1 MGDGS
6 LHPRSFRVR
15 GATWLRPGFPNHAFD
30 PRLPHRVIPQLWT
43 LFATLAAA
51 AHAGIVSE
59 RAPTRVIITN
69 TPIEVLSD
77 TLLRADLSLPPAS
90 VEYGL
95 TAAEDEAHV
104 VLGLRRIRVSPQGLG
119 QLRSDMV
126 AAPPT
131 GIGLRYRAA
140 RGELSLR
147 SVRAAGGR
155 APPLS
160 VPRLLNVV
168 LRSRLGGDAT
178 GGSTRYLPPVQA
190 PEPATLPFAGSRLVT
205 EYADLALNVR
215 SRMEVGGD
223 WTRFEPC
230 DVRFGAGCKP
240 SLLPQLSPDLQF
252 GVQVSG
258 TILDRVTVDVDF
270 DQSRE
275 FDAANRINF
284 FYEGGEDDVLRRLE
298 VGDVTFRLPRSRFLT
313 EGLPAGNFG
322 LQAEGQVGP
331 VDFQTVWAQQRGDLN
346 SRSFQLT
353 GYGDQRAFVQEDTLV
368 LDDADYVRGQFF
380 FLVDPRD
387 IDRYPHVDALALDPA
402 SAPASVA
409 PGDQLIQVYRFE
421 DDPVFRQ
428 QVEGFIQLDAVADD
442 GVTPPVRESGWF
454 RNLQEGTD
462 FFVHPSGLWIALR
475 QPLSREEMLAVTY
488 ITAAGDTI
496 GDYNPELI
504 YNQGGRPELRLLKAS
519 GANHQPGRPTWD
531 LEMHQIY
538 RVSGSGDVESGS
550 VSLSVSLGELSTGR
564 TFKRRLSGE
573 DITFLRLL
581 GLDEEAPVDALD
593 PAFVY
598 SPGLEFFQDES
609 PVQGSFIVFPTLRP
623 FAEPP
628 PVPTLGLSDDVT
640 RTILGDDANEAIYE
654 EEDPFERDN
663 AGRFRLTVSYRIRSE
678 DVISSFSLGA
688 FGIRD
693 GSERI
698 FLGDRPLTRGSDYE
712 IDYDVGQVQLL
723 EPDVLF
729 ASAPNATIRATWEQ
743 RSLFQVTPTQVFG
756 LRTSSTLGR
765 RGGIDLLGL
774 YQSERTVVTRPIL
787 GTEPGAALLGGLSG
801 RYAAPMSWLDR
812 FLELVPGLNVSG
824 PSSFSVDAEVA
835 LSVPNPNTLDQAFV
849 DDFDGTAQV
858 PVGLT
863 EQNWQLAS
871 APTSRDGAEAVLPS
885 VLDGSTAA
893 SLVWQH
899 RWIVQAANGD
909 SLGVREGLFPRTDI
923 DNQIRL
929 AGSEVREAGLRLSL
943 GPDPSGSQTGWRSV
957 MTPLST
963 NGLDLTKTDFLEFYA
978 AGDGQLNLVVDLG
991 TVSEDAFFIGSGG
1004 TTQGVRDDGRAWGL
1018 GELDQ
1023 EADPRLGEIWSDLR
1037 DRLGVWDER
1046 CEAER
1051 GVIYPL
1057 GDARAVCTRGNGRPD
1072 SEDLDADG
1080 NLDVAERH
1088 LRYIVSLDGRSPYL
1102 ARSRSETGTEFRLY
1116 RIPLRGAGAIQVGG
1130 AISDADLRAVRHLRV
1145 TATGP
1150 KGEVEIARMRLVG
1163 SRWIRRGAD
1172 GVLDG
1177 IAGDTLSGVGRV
1189 EVTSVSQV
1197 TEGGDYVSPPG
1208 VLEELTDPTQAFSG
1222 QGIEFN
1228 EKSLG
1233 ITFEDVPDGG
1243 RAEVYYRFPQRPRDF
1258 LSYQEARLWAIARDG
1273 DFGPTR
1279 PLRFFVKVGSDAENF
1294 YLYRTPMSPPVREGL
1309 TAADWLPEVRIDFGE
1324 WLDLRRRAEE
1334 RLSAAPPAPGDPPV
1348 QVWSADSTYAVVL
1361 GDRGRAPNL
1370 AAVREISVGVWNETG
1385 QPVSGEIWVDEL
1397 RLGDALKEAGVASSL
1412 NVSLEGA
1419 GVLETRLNMT
1429 NRGAFFRQLR
1439 DVPTYQDDRTVNLFS
1454 SLAVDRWL
1462 PSSWGIDM
1470 PVTLEL
1476 SQATQAPVLLTNS
1489 DVRANDIANLRDTGA
1504 GQTRVGVSLRKR
1516 TQSANPLVGFLIDGL
1531 DARASYA
1538 SAGGSTITTENE
1550 SSTVDAGVG
1559 WTRTPESRT
1568 VSLLPRPVRGVVRT
1582 LLPGFLEEKISD
1594 ARLRLTPERVSLGTS
1609 YFQQDSRV
1617 VRYESIVRARSDD
1630 DAIATLRPRELVQVA
1645 ADVRLRPLS
1654 PLTADV
1660 RLLQVRDLLPPEE
1673 AAADLEV
1680 QRLIRGERARLR
1692 GFDLGWET
1700 ARTVRTDVA
1709 YRPTLVSWLRTDF
1722 DWTTVYQS
1730 DRNTNF
1736 VDKSVVGPDTT
1747 LALSRNARGQRDWG
1761 ATVSLSP
1768 SALATTWLGSPSD
1781 GEDEGVTQLRAII
1794 SSVRPLTAVYRDG
1807 ITSRFNRDPVDP
1819 RLDFQFGF
1827 GGRDRYRFVDAD
1839 TAASLT
1845 DRSSWRLASG
1855 VAMPGGA
1862 GIQLGYLWS
1871 DLETLDIRS
1880 DRTTR
1885 QRTWPD
1891 VQATLPT
1898 LEMPTF
1904 TGIRRINMSSGIVRT
1919 EREIT
1924 FGGRALQRRFDS
1936 DLQIPLDV
1944 SIQWLRTLVTSYRG
1958 AWRDGSGV
1966 DPTGDTRREERNHRI
1981 SLNTQL
1987 LLAGGLSERLDRPIS
2002 LSVIGAYRSERNC
2015 RITVAGEDCVPFV
2028 DQVLR
2033 TASVQADTSLRG
2045 FSFGLQISYD
2055 DRQSFIGQQTGSTQF
2070 QVGLFGQLDFGTAA
2084 FPIR

>member
-1 MGDGS
+1 M
-6 LHPRSFRVR
+6 
-15 GATWLRPGFPNHAFD
+15 
-30 PRLPHRVIPQLWT
+30 IPQLLT
-43 LFATLAAA
+43 LLATLVAPVLT
-51 AHAGIVSE
+51 GPEGVRSE
-59 RAPTRVIITN
+59 VGDNVTERPVEVLADTILRTDLTRAPAVV
-69 TPIEVLSD
+69 EAGLSARD
-77 TLLRADLSLPPAS
+77 
-90 VEYGL
+90 
-95 TAAEDEAHV
+95 DEAHV
-104 VLGLRRIRVSPQGLG
+104 MLGLRRIRVSTSGLG
-119 QLRSDMV
+119 RPRSDDRPGGV
-126 AAPPT
+126 S
-131 GIGLRYRAA
+131 GVGLLYRVG
-140 RGELSLR
+140 RGAFNLER
-147 SVRAAGGR
+147 IRADAGVRDRVSTPGAFD
-155 APPLS
+155 
-160 VPRLLNVV
+160 VV
-168 LRSRLGGDAT
+168 LRSRAADLGMR
-178 GGSTRYLPPVQA
+178 GSARYLPPLPPEA
-190 PEPATLPFAGSRLVT
+190 PLVMPGDGSRFVT

-215 SRMEVGGD
+215 SRMELGGD

-230 DVRFGAGCKP
+230 DARFGAGCNP
-240 SLLPQLSPDLQF
+240 SLVPQLSPDLQF

-258 TILDRVTVDVDF
+258 KILDRVTVDVDF

-284 FYEGGEDDVLRRLE
+284 FYEGREDDVLRRLE
-298 VGDVTFRLPRSRFLT
+298 VGDVTFRLPQSRFLT

-322 LQAEGQVGP
+322 FQAEGQVGP

-346 SRSFQLT
+346 SRQFQLA
-353 GYGDQRAFVQEDTLV
+353 GFGDQRAFVQEDTLV

-380 FLVDPRD
+380 FLVDPRQ
-387 IDRYPHVDALALDPA
+387 IDRYPHVDALELDPA
-402 SAPASVA
+402 SAPATVA
-409 PGDQLIQVYRFE
+409 PGDQLIQLYRFE
-421 DDPVFRQ
+421 DDPVFQQ

-442 GVTPPVRESGWF
+442 GVNPPVRESGWF
-454 RNLQEGTD
+454 RNLQQGTD

-496 GDYNPELI
+496 GDYNPEIL
-504 YNQGGRPELRLLKAS
+504 YNRGGRPELQLLKAS

-538 RVSGSGDVESGS
+538 RVSGSTDVEPGS
-550 VSLSVSLGELSTGR
+550 VSLSVSLGELSAGR

-573 DITFLRLL
+573 DITFLRLF

-598 SPGLEFFQDES
+598 SPGLEFFQDQP

-628 PVPTLGLSDDVT
+628 PVPTLGLTEGVT
-640 RTILGDDANEAIYE
+640 RTILGDDANDAIYE

-698 FLGDRPLTRGSDYE
+698 FLGDRPLIRGADYE

-729 ASAPNATIRATWEQ
+729 ASSPDATIRATWEQ

-756 LRTSSTLGR
+756 LRTSSALGS

-801 RYAAPMSWLDR
+801 RYDTPISWLDR
-812 FLELVPGLNVSG
+812 FLERVPGLNFAG
-824 PSSFSVDAEVA
+824 ASSFSADGEVA

-849 DDFDGTAQV
+849 DDFDGTAQI

-871 APTSRDGAEAVLPS
+871 APTARDGAEAVLPD
-885 VLDGSTAA
+885 VVDATTAG

-899 RWIVQAANGD
+899 RWILQAPNGD

-943 GPDPSGSQTGWRSV
+943 GQGSAVGQPGWRSV

-963 NGLDLTKTDFLEFYA
+963 NGIDLTKTDYLEFYA
-978 AGDGQLNLVVDLG
+978 AGDGQVSLIIDLG
-991 TVSEDAFFIGSGG
+991 VVSEDAFFIGPGG
-1004 TTQGVRDDGRAWGL
+1004 ATAGTRIDGRPWGL

-1023 EADPRLGEIWSDLR
+1023 EADPRRGEIWSDLR
-1037 DRLGVWDER
+1037 DQVGVWAET

-1057 GDARAVCTRGNGRPD
+1057 GDPRAVCTRGNGRPD

-1080 NLDVAERH
+1080 NLDLAERH
-1088 LRYIVSLDGRSPYL
+1088 LRYVVSLDGPSPYL
-1102 ARSRSETGTEFRLY
+1102 ARSRSETGTDFRLY
-1116 RIPLRGAGAIQVGG
+1116 RVPVRGAGAIEVGG
-1130 AISDADLRAVRHLRV
+1130 AISDADLRAVRHLRL
-1145 TATGP
+1145 TATGAE
-1150 KGEVEIARMRLVG
+1150 GDVEIARMRLVG
-1163 SRWIRRGAD
+1163 SRWIRRAGE

-1177 IAGDTLSGVGRV
+1177 IVGDTLSGVGRV

-1197 TEGGDYVSPPG
+1197 TEGSEYVSPPG

-1233 ITFEDVPDGG
+1233 ITFQDVPDGG

-1258 LSYQEARLWAIARDG
+1258 LSYREARLWAIARAG

-1279 PLRFFVKVGSDAENF
+1279 PHRFFVKVGSDAENF
-1294 YLYRTPMSPPVREGL
+1294 YLYRTPMSPPVGAGL
-1309 TAADWLPEVRIDFGE
+1309 TAADWLPEIRIDFGE

-1334 RLSAAPPAPGDPPV
+1334 KLSTAPPAPGDPPV
-1348 QVWSADSTYAVVL
+1348 EVWSADSTYAVVL
-1361 GDRGRAPNL
+1361 ADRGRAPNL
-1370 AAVREISVGVWNETG
+1370 AAVREISIGVWNETG
-1385 QPVSGEIWVDEL
+1385 QPTSGEIWVDEL
-1397 RLGDALKEAGVASSL
+1397 RLGDALKDAGIASSV
-1412 NVSLEGA
+1412 NVSLDGA
-1419 GVLETRLNMT
+1419 GVLQTRLNMT

-1439 DVPTYQDDRTVNLFS
+1439 DLPTYQDDRTLNLFS

-1462 PSSWGIDM
+1462 PSSWGVDM
-1470 PVTLEL
+1470 PVTFEL
-1476 SQATQAPVLLTNS
+1476 SQASQAPVLLANS
-1489 DVRANDIANLRDTGA
+1489 DVRADEIGNLRDTDA
-1504 GQTRVGVSLRKR
+1504 GQRRVGISLRKR
-1516 TQSANPLVGFLIDGL
+1516 TQSANPVVGFVIDGL

-1538 SAGGSTITTENE
+1538 TAGGSTITTENE

-1559 WTRTPESRT
+1559 WTRNPEVRD
-1568 VSLLPRPVRGVVRT
+1568 VGLVPGPVRGVVRT
-1582 LLPGFLEEKISD
+1582 LLPGFLEDKVAD

-1617 VRYESIVRARSDD
+1617 LRYETIVRSASDK
-1630 DAIATLRPRELVQVA
+1630 DAIATLRPRELLQLA

-1654 PLTADV
+1654 PLTADL
-1660 RLLQVRDLLPPEE
+1660 RLLQIRDLLPPEE
-1673 AAADLEV
+1673 AAADVEV
-1680 QRLIRGERARLR
+1680 QRLIRDQRARWQGLD
-1692 GFDLGWET
+1692 FGWET
-1700 ARTVRTDVA
+1700 ARTLRTDVG
-1709 YRPTLVSWLRTDF
+1709 YRPTLFSWLRTDF

-1736 VDKSVVGPDTT
+1736 VDEAVAGADTA
-1747 LALSRNARGQRDWG
+1747 LALTRNARGQRDWG
-1761 ATVSLSP
+1761 TTVSLSP
-1768 SALATTWLGSPSD
+1768 SALATTWFGVPV
-1781 GEDEGVTQLRAII
+1781 EDEDGDVAQLRSILSA
-1794 SSVRPLTAVYRDG
+1794 VRPLTATYRDG

-1819 RLDFQFGF
+1819 RLDYQFGL

-1845 DRSSWRLASG
+1845 DRSSWRLSSG
-1855 VAMPGGA
+1855 VALPGGA
-1862 GIQLGYLWS
+1862 GVQVGYLWS
-1871 DLETLDIRS
+1871 DSETLDIRS
-1880 DRTTR
+1880 DRATR
-1885 QRTWPD
+1885 QQTWPD
-1891 VQATLPT
+1891 VQATLPAIR
-1898 LEMPTF
+1898 LPSF
-1904 TGIRRINMSSGIVRT
+1904 TGIRTINLSSGIVRT

-1936 DLQIPLDV
+1936 DLQVPLDV
-1944 SIQWLRTLVTSYRG
+1944 SIQWLRTLVTTYRG
-1958 AWRDGSGV
+1958 AWRDGTGV
-1966 DPTGDTRREERNHRI
+1966 DPTGDTEREERNHRI
-1981 SLNTQL
+1981 SLSTQL
-1987 LLAGGLSERLDRPIS
+1987 LPAGGLASRLDRPIS
-2002 LSVIGAYRSERNC
+2002 LSIIGTYRSERSC
-2015 RITVAGEDCVPFV
+2015 RITVAGAECVPFV

-2033 TASVQADTSLRG
+2033 TASLQADTSVRG
-2045 FSFGLQISYD
+2045 FSFGLQVSYD
-2055 DRQSFIGQQTGSTQF
+2055 DRQSFVGQQTGSTQF
-2070 QVGLFGQLDFGTAA
+2070 QVGLFGQLDFGTAD
-2084 FPIR
+2084 FSMR